1 MKDVIF
7 YSHAF
12 LVVSIQPIKYL
23 STSDTLINSI
33 INFFLCFHNLLYYQP
48 CLPNVWP
55 QVQLG

>member
-55 QVQLG
+55 QV